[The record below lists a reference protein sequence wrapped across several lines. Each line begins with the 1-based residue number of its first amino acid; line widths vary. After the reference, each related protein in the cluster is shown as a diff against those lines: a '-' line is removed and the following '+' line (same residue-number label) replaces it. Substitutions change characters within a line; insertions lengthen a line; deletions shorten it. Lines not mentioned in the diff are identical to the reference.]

1 MVGYNESMK
10 IENLRHIGRQ
20 LFSEIG
26 KTRLKPFASEA
37 LGKGAGGDKT
47 FPIDKKAEDIIIS
60 SLESLKE
67 PLSIISEEAGI
78 IEIQGGGNRVIIDP
92 IDGSKNAIT
101 GIPFYCTSIA
111 VAGNDAIGG
120 IYMGYVINLL
130 TGDEFWAEKGKGA
143 YFNGEPISTQ
153 KDDTFYLIT
162 YEAQSP
168 KNDIPKIM
176 KLLAEAWRT
185 RCLGAMAMD
194 IAYLAYGA
202 ASVFVTPSPSRSF
215 DFAAGYLMVKEAG
228 GVFTDMNGNS
238 IEAAEIGLKRT
249 SPLLASGNIK
259 LHEKALELLK

>member
-1 MVGYNESMK
+1 MK

-47 FPIDKKAEDIIIS
+47 FPIDKKAEDIIIG
-60 SLESLKE
+60 SLEALGE
-67 PLSIISEEAGI
+67 PLSIVSEEAGLK
-78 IEIQGGGNRVIIDP
+78 EIKGGGRKVIIDP

-111 VAGNDAIGG
+111 VADSDNIDSISL
-120 IYMGYVINLL
+120 GYVMNLL

-143 YFNGEPISTQ
+143 FFNSERIYTQ
-153 KDDTFYLIT
+153 KDDTFYLIA

-176 KLLAEAWRT
+176 KLLGEAWRT
-185 RCLGAMAMD
+185 RCWGAMALD
-194 IAYLAYGA
+194 ISYLAYGA
-202 ASVFVTPSPSRSF
+202 VSVFVTPSPSRSF
-215 DFAAGYLMVKEAG
+215 DFASGYLLVKEAG
-228 GVFTDMNGNS
+228 GVFTDINGNS
-238 IEAAEIGLKRT
+238 IGDSEIGLNR
-249 SPLLASGNIK
+249 SAPLLASGNLQ
-259 LHEKALELLK
+259 LHEKALKLLG